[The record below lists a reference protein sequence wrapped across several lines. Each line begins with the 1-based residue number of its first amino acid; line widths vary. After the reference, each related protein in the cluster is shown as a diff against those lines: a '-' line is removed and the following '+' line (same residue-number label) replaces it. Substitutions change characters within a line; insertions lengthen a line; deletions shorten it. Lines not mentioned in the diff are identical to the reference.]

1 MAREYLIVWAGRHRR
16 DVWESLCSDYR
27 ERMERWV
34 PVREVAVKVKPTG
47 DERARLAAEGEA
59 LLAALPDPCWLVALD
74 RRGREL
80 STLDLADRLGGSRP
94 SGPIRSRSSSAPTSV
109 STARSSTRPACACPS
124 PSSPCPTSS
133 PACCSTSSSTGFFPS
148 TRESSTI
155 GNQFDGLPL
164 FWDLLLT

>member
-27 ERMERWV
+27 QRMERWV
-34 PVREVAVKVKPTG
+34 PVREIAVKVKPTG

-80 STLDLADRLGGSRP
+80 STMDLASRLERLQEEWPHPVAFVIGSDLGLDRSVLSAARLRLSLSKLTLPHELARLVLHEQIYRVLSIHAGIKYHRQ
-94 SGPIRSRSSSAPTSV
+94 PI
-109 STARSSTRPACACPS
+109 
-124 PSSPCPTSS
+124 
-133 PACCSTSSSTGFFPS
+133 
-148 TRESSTI
+148 
-155 GNQFDGLPL
+155 
-164 FWDLLLT
+164 

>member
-80 STLDLADRLGGSRP
+80 STIALADRLGRLQEEWPHPVAFVIGSDL
-94 SGPIRSRSSSAPTSV
+94 GLDRSVLDA
-109 STARSSTRPACACPS
+109 ARLRLSLSKLT
-124 PSSPCPTSS
+124 
-133 PACCSTSSSTGFFPS
+133 
-148 TRESSTI
+148 
-155 GNQFDGLPL
+155 LPHEL
-164 FWDLLLT
+164 ARLLLHEQLYRVLSIHAGIKYHRQPI

>member
-27 ERMERWV
+27 ERMECWM

-80 STLDLADRLGGSRP
+80 STLDLAGRLGKLQTEWPHPVAFVIGSDL
-94 SGPIRSRSSSAPTSV
+94 GLDRSVLDA
-109 STARSSTRPACACPS
+109 ARLRLSLSKLT
-124 PSSPCPTSS
+124 
-133 PACCSTSSSTGFFPS
+133 
-148 TRESSTI
+148 
-155 GNQFDGLPL
+155 LPHEL
-164 FWDLLLT
+164 ARLLLHEQLYRVLSIHAGIKYHRQPI